1 MREKRGGFGL
11 LELLIVTAMISMI
24 CGLGMMRLGNS
35 LAEVELSAAALELAA
50 DLRWMQQMA
59 VNSPAGSGGPICL
72 MIIDHSTGARYQ
84 IAAATKTLK
93 WTYLP
98 ASVRLADVQGSI
110 LFYSNGSPYRARSFV
125 LQSLKLKKNR
135 YVILAAVTG
144 RVRISETPVW
154 ETGE

>member
-1 MREKRGGFGL
+1 LRGKRGGFGL
-11 LELLIVTAMISMI
+11 LELLIGTAMISMI
-24 CGLGMMRLGNS
+24 CGMGMMRLGNT
-35 LAEVELSAAALELAA
+35 LAEYELSAAALELAA

-59 VNSPAGSGGPICL
+59 VNSPGQQRADLFVL

-110 LFYSNGSPYRARSFV
+110 LFYSNGSLTEQDPLCCKA
-125 LQSLKLKKNR
+125 
-135 YVILAAVTG
+135 
-144 RVRISETPVW
+144 
-154 ETGE
+154 